1 MKSFN
6 LLLKEFDLILTKY
19 NTINYRKLKDSL
31 PNDEVL
37 SYLNK
42 LKVID
47 SNFKSLY
54 NWKNGNDVNDIAVM
68 RCQIFN
74 FGSMISLNSISFFMN
89 TSELYWGPFFI
100 PLVANGDGDYLLYN
114 NENESDHGKLHLFS
128 PSLLFIEEPI
138 TYYDSISSLLETT
151 IEAYKQSALIYDSKE
166 DWLDID
172 IDKYYEIAKQINIK
186 SKYWALIK

>member
-89 TSELYWGPFFI
+89 TSELYWDPFFI